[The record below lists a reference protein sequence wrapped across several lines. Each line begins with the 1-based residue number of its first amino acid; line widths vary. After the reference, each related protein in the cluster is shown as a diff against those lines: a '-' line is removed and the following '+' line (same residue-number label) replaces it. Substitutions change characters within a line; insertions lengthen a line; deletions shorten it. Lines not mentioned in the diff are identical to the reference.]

1 MTTELKLD
9 VATLHWASCYV
20 QETAEAV
27 PPKIRGD
34 TFQAF
39 QRVAT
44 LLGAAAHCVERGET
58 PGLSSQD
65 PTTCWKGP
73 GSPPGLASVGVLP
86 IVADAMI
93 AQLRRV
99 SAKAT
104 PGEWELES
112 GDGADIRWVATP
124 SPLQSALLTPEE
136 RALKTEPI
144 GTTTFSPVDEIYAA
158 LSVNAVPVLIAEI
171 ERLRK
176 LVK

>member
-1 MTTELKLD
+1 MTPQPKLD
-9 VATLHWASCYV
+9 AVTLYWASCYV
-20 QETAEAV
+20 QETAESI
-27 PPKIRGD
+27 PLQIRGD
-34 TFQAF
+34 TFRAF
-39 QRVAT
+39 ENVAT

-58 PGLSSQD
+58 PELPD
-65 PTTCWKGP
+65 PAARLKGP
-73 GSPPGLASVGVLP
+73 GRSPGLVSSGVLP
-86 IVADAMI
+86 VVADTLI
-93 AQLRRV
+93 AQLRRI

-112 GDGADIRWVATP
+112 GDGADIRWVAIP

-136 RALKTEPI
+136 RALKALPV